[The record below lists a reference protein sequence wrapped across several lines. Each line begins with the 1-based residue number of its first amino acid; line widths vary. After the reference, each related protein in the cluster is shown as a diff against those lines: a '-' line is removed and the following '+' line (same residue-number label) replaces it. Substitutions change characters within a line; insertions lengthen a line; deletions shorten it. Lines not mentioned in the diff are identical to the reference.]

1 MLKVDKTRKISFVY
15 WCFYREAA
23 VCICPQYVL
32 QPATLFKKILRHMC
46 FPVNFAKFSRKVFSE
61 NTSERLLLFIV
72 NIELIPLLPQQKKIV
87 FLLTCRHF
95 FFWQGNYWFEIIY
108 NLPKKI
114 HYFSYQSTN
123 PRCYMKTRECKTHV
137 AD

>member
-46 FPVNFAKFSRKVFSE
+46 FPVNFAKFSRKVFPE
-61 NTSERLLLFIV
+61 NTSERLLLFIA
-72 NIELIPLLPQQKKIV
+72 NIELIPLLPQQKKMV
-87 FLLTCRHF
+87 FLLTCKHF
-95 FFWQGNYWFEIIY
+95 FSDKEIIGLKLY
-108 NLPKKI
+108 ITFLRRSIISRIDQP
-114 HYFSYQSTN
+114 T
-123 PRCYMKTRECKTHV
+123 RAVTWKTRECKTHV